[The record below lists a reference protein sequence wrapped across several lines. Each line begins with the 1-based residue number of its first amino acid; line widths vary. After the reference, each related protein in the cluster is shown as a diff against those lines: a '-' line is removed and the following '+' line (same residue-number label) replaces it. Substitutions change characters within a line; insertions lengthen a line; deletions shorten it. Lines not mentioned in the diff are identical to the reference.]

1 MRTRL
6 AGSREASCSSRP
18 ARWPR
23 RPRRR
28 HGCRRAI
35 RSPVISRR
43 WCSGVPSRL
52 ACCRMV
58 DSGGGID
65 IQGAATDRDRGR
77 APARARWQPGYR
89 AEGRIDQPPNRGR
102 RGGGADD
109 AFPITAPLCPTPALQ
124 SAPPATARPDPRT
137 PDPARRS
144 MAPVGIRQHHSD
156 LRRQPGQLRHL
167 AQHPHSAVRHTMPES
182 DTLTRETAAP
192 PLHLRSAFSPATRK
206 PREVPLMQCRTGTF
220 AYLPTPISAISRGIQ
235 ASCPTATRWTVRG
248 IRRSPPPPPRR

>member
-1 MRTRL
+1 LRTRL

-65 IQGAATDRDRGR
+65 IQVQPLTGTGGR
-77 APARARWQPGYR
+77 AHPRVRGQPGYR

-102 RGGGADD
+102 RGGGAED
-109 AFPITAPLCPTPALQ
+109 AFPITAPLCPTPAMQ
-124 SAPPATARPDPRT
+124 SAPPATAGPDPRT

-144 MAPVGIRQHHSD
+144 MAPVGIRHHRSD

-167 AQHPHSAVRHTMPES
+167 AQHPHPAVRHTMPVRRHF
-182 DTLTRETAAP
+182 DPGNRCATLIPAKCLFASITEAY
-192 PLHLRSAFSPATRK
+192 RSPINAVQDRHFRLS
-206 PREVPLMQCRTGTF
+206 
-220 AYLPTPISAISRGIQ
+220 TPDFGNFVR
-235 ASCPTATRWTVRG
+235 CPTAARTR
-248 IRRSPPPPPRR
+248 RRPPPPPRR

>member
-77 APARARWQPGYR
+77 AHPRVRAGSPDTGQRAASTSRQIVVDEAAAPKTRSRSPHRCAR
-89 AEGRIDQPPNRGR
+89 R
-102 RGGGADD
+102 RRM
-109 AFPITAPLCPTPALQ
+109 Q
-124 SAPPATARPDPRT
+124 SAPPATAGPDPRT

-144 MAPVGIRQHHSD
+144 MAPVGIRHHRSD

-167 AQHPHSAVRHTMPES
+167 AQHPHPAVRHTMPVRRHV
-182 DTLTRETAAP
+182 DPGNRCATLIPAKCLFASITEAY
-192 PLHLRSAFSPATRK
+192 RSPINAVQDRHFRLS
-206 PREVPLMQCRTGTF
+206 
-220 AYLPTPISAISRGIQ
+220 TPDFGNFVR
-235 ASCPTATRWTVRG
+235 CPTAARTR
-248 IRRSPPPPPRR
+248 RRPPPPPRR

>member
-1 MRTRL
+1 MRRI
-6 AGSREASCSSRP
+6 SRVPGGQLLISTS
-18 ARWPR
+18 RWPR
-23 RPRRR
+23 GPRRR

-65 IQGAATDRDRGR
+65 IQVQPLTGTGGR
-77 APARARWQPGYR
+77 AHPRVRGQPGYR

-102 RGGGADD
+102 RGGGAED
-109 AFPITAPLCPTPALQ
+109 AFPITAPLCPTPAMQ
-124 SAPPATARPDPRT
+124 SAPPATVGPDPRT

-144 MAPVGIRQHHSD
+144 MAPVGIRHHRSD

-167 AQHPHSAVRHTMPES
+167 AQHPHPAVRHTMPVRGHF
-182 DTLTRETAAP
+182 DPGNRCATLTPAKCLFASITEAY
-192 PLHLRSAFSPATRK
+192 RSPINAVQDRHFRLSTPDF
-206 PREVPLMQCRTGTF
+206 GNF
-220 AYLPTPISAISRGIQ
+220 AR
-235 ASCPTATRWTVRG
+235 CPTAARTLRRQP
-248 IRRSPPPPPRR
+248 RSPRR